1 MKESYICC
9 EHVNLFMFDAVDSAF
24 IIQFDDPKL

>member
-1 MKESYICC
+1 
-9 EHVNLFMFDAVDSAF
+9 MFDAVDSAF